1 MLTFFRKRLFW
12 QVYLTLLTCL
22 VLLALLVGALWRLTG
37 DDPGARWGAFRI
49 RLTTELIKAEQQSPD
64 TLNSE
69 IRRLSE
75 DMGASLSV
83 YTKDRVLVAS
93 RGIPIALPAG
103 DDDAPQRWLDHIIR
117 VDLPDGRTVLARLP
131 RPPEPGLRI
140 LMLVLMVAGGVG
152 IAAWPATARLTRRLE
167 NLRTGV
173 ESWGSGTLNR
183 RLAEQGT
190 DEVAMVAR
198 SFNGAA
204 SRIEALV
211 KSQKALL
218 ANASHELRSP
228 LARLAMAIEIWAEAP
243 NDAAREEITRD
254 LREIDQ
260 LVEEILLASR
270 LDYAGNSP
278 LEGAQVD
285 LLGLAAEEAARTGA
299 NADGTAVE
307 IHGDATLL
315 RRLMRN
321 LLENACKHGS
331 PPVEITI
338 TQSNGQ
344 AHIEVADR
352 GPGIAEAERTHLF
365 EPFYRPAGR
374 SEMSGGWGL
383 GLALVRQIAG
393 RHHGSVRCEPRQ
405 GGGSLFVVDLPLAEA

>member
-1 MLTFFRKRLFW
+1 MLKFFRKRLFW
-12 QVYLTLLTCL
+12 QVYLTLLACL

-37 DDPGARWGAFRI
+37 DNAGQRWGAFRI
-49 RLTTELIKAEQQSPD
+49 RLTNELLKTEGQPPQLLP
-64 TLNSE
+64 NE
-69 IRRLSE
+69 IRQLSV
-75 DMGASLSV
+75 DMGAAISIYS
-83 YTKDRVLVAS
+83 KDRVLLAS
-93 RGIPIALPAG
+93 RGYPIALPSG
-103 DDDAPQRWLDHIIR
+103 DDDAPQRWLDHVVR
-117 VDLPDGRTVLARLP
+117 VDLPDGRIVLARMP
-131 RPPEPGLRI
+131 PPPEPGLRI
-140 LMLVLMVAGGVG
+140 LMLVLLGAFGVG

-167 NLRTGV
+167 DLRTGV

-183 RLAEQGT
+183 RVAEQGS

-204 SRIEALV
+204 TRIEALV
-211 KSQKALL
+211 NSQKALL

-228 LARLAMAIEIWAEAP
+228 LARLRMAIEIWSAAP
-243 NDAAREEITRD
+243 TEAAREEITRD

-270 LDYAGNSP
+270 LDYAGNTP
-278 LEGAQVD
+278 LAGMQVD

-299 NADGTAVE
+299 SADGAAVE
-307 IHGDATLL
+307 IYGDATLL

-321 LLENACKHGS
+321 LLENADKHGK
-331 PPVEITI
+331 PPVEITVS
-338 TQSNGQ
+338 QSNGQ
-344 AHIEVADR
+344 VHISVADR
-352 GPGIAEAERTHLF
+352 GPGVPEAERIHLF

-393 RHHGSVRCEPRQ
+393 RHRGVVRCEPRE
-405 GGGSLFVVDLPLAEA
+405 GGGSLFVVDLPLAKA

>member
-12 QVYLTLLTCL
+12 QVYLTLLACL
-22 VLLALLVGALWRLTG
+22 MVLALMVGSLWRLTAG
-37 DDPGARWGAFRI
+37 EPGERWGAFRI
-49 RLTTELIKAEQQSPD
+49 RLTDELVKAEQQSPE
-64 TLNSE
+64 LLIKE

-75 DMGASLSV
+75 DMQAPISAYS
-83 YTKDRVLVAS
+83 KDRVLVAS
-93 RGIPIALPAG
+93 RGKPIPLPEG
-103 DDDAPQRWLDHIIR
+103 EDDASQRWRDHVIR

-131 RPPEPGLRI
+131 PPPEPGLRI
-140 LMLVLMVAGGVG
+140 LMLVLLLAGGVA

-167 NLRTGV
+167 YLRTGV

-183 RLAEQGT
+183 RVAEEGT
-190 DEVAMVAR
+190 DEVAMVAH

-211 KSQKALL
+211 NSQKALL

-228 LARLAMAIEIWAEAP
+228 LARLRMAIEIWTDAP
-243 NDAAREEITRD
+243 SAATRDEITRD
-254 LREIDQ
+254 LKEIDQ

-270 LDYAGNSP
+270 LDYAGNTP
-278 LEGAQVD
+278 LLGTQVD

-299 NADGTAVE
+299 NADGTSVE
-307 IHGDATLL
+307 IYGDATLL

-321 LLENACKHGS
+321 LLENANTHGR

-338 TQSNGQ
+338 SQSVGQ

-352 GPGIAEAERTHLF
+352 GPGITEAERTHLF

-374 SEMSGGWGL
+374 SEVSGGWGL

-393 RHHGSVRCEPRQ
+393 RHRGSVRCEPRQ
-405 GGGSLFVVDLPLAEA
+405 GGGSLFVVDIPLAQT

>member
-12 QVYLTLLTCL
+12 QVYLTLLACL
-22 VLLALLVGALWRLTG
+22 VVLALLVGALWRLTG
-37 DDPGARWGAFRI
+37 DNAGQRWGAFRI
-49 RLTTELIKAEQQSPD
+49 RLTNELLKTEGHS
-64 TLNSE
+64 SE
-69 IRRLSE
+69 LLPTQIRQLSE
-75 DMGASLSV
+75 NTGAAISIYS
-83 YTKDRVLVAS
+83 KDRVLITS
-93 RGIPIALPAG
+93 RGVPIALAASE
-103 DDDAPQRWLDHIIR
+103 DDAPRRWLDHIIR
-117 VDLPDGRTVLARLP
+117 VDLPDGRIVLASPP

-140 LMLVLMVAGGVG
+140 LMLVLLGALGVG

-167 NLRTGV
+167 VLRTGV

-183 RLAEQGT
+183 RVAEQGA

-204 SRIEALV
+204 NRIEILV
-211 KSQKALL
+211 NSQKALL

-228 LARLAMAIEIWAEAP
+228 LARLRMAIEIWSETP
-243 NDAAREEITRD
+243 SNAAREEITRD
-254 LREIDQ
+254 LKEIDQ

-278 LEGAQVD
+278 LVGAQVD

-299 NADGTAVE
+299 NADGSAVE
-307 IHGDATLL
+307 IYGDATLL

-321 LLENACKHGS
+321 LLENADKHGK

-338 TQSNGQ
+338 SQSGGR
-344 AHIEVADR
+344 AHIAVADR
-352 GPGIAEAERTHLF
+352 GPGIAETERAHLF
-365 EPFYRPAGR
+365 EPFYRPVGR

-393 RHHGSVRCEPRQ
+393 RHRGSVRCEPRE
-405 GGGSLFVVDLPLAEA
+405 GGGSLFVVDLPLAQA

>member
-12 QVYLTLLTCL
+12 QVYLTLLACL
-22 VLLALLVGALWRLTG
+22 IMLALLVGTLWRLTG
-37 DDPGARWGAFRI
+37 SDPGERWGAFRI
-49 RLTTELIKAEQQSPD
+49 RLTDELIQADEQSPD
-64 TLNSE
+64 QLTSE
-69 IRRLSE
+69 IKRLSD
-75 DMGASLSV
+75 DMGAGISIYS
-83 YTKDRVLVAS
+83 KDRVLVAS

-103 DDDAPQRWLDHIIR
+103 EDDAPQRWLDHIIR

-140 LMLVLMVAGGVG
+140 LMVVLLGAGGIG

-167 NLRTGV
+167 VLRTGV
-173 ESWGSGTLNR
+173 ESWGSGTLSR
-183 RLAEQGT
+183 RVAEQGS

-204 SRIEALV
+204 SRIEVLV
-211 KSQKALL
+211 NSQKALL

-228 LARLAMAIEIWAEAP
+228 LARLRMAIEIWTDTP
-243 NDAAREEITRD
+243 TNTAREEITRD

-270 LDYAGNSP
+270 LDYAGNTP
-278 LEGAQVD
+278 LLGTQVD

-299 NADGTAVE
+299 NADGRSVE
-307 IHGDATLL
+307 IYGDATLL

-321 LLENACKHGS
+321 LLENASKHGR

-338 TQSNGQ
+338 SQSEGK

-352 GPGIAEAERTHLF
+352 GPGVAEAERAHLF

-393 RHHGSVRCEPRQ
+393 RHRGSVRCESRE
-405 GGGSLFVVDLPLAEA
+405 GGGSLFVVDLPLVRA